1 MALDSKMRLAAMAPE
16 GSALLDSLLV
26 LDGEGDRFALRTKYK
41 GQYLALRPDRTIGC
55 RMAGWGGFSD
65 DEVFEI
71 VVEETDNGDR
81 VSIRAPNG
89 KFIGVDPSTGLIIAA
104 FAEMREDELLK
115 VIPRSM
121 DASAPSL
128 EPATS
133 LRVGARTFE
142 ERAELNSVQFRDRG
156 RRFKRDLVQALLLRF
171 GIQKMTDLATHVW
184 WSCDQARLLLEL
196 PGMMAAAGA
205 EWVTIH
211 LTNLLRN
218 LFYCSAVAAVGGLS
232 LLQSVMREHSGRV
245 AEACHEL
252 PHSNNPDEQPEGIA
266 QGVQKLLKFI
276 TDQGQ
281 ELHQAPDTLLWRLL
295 KHPMPRSL
303 GKSLSDDIE
312 RVKASVKEIMKAA
325 QTVKPDMV
333 PLIGIKRRLQ
343 TLRDVGAIKAMGL
356 ADQCKE
362 LLEAIDDKVRALRIK
377 PDEVV
382 SAFANKHMRTQ
393 QEKAINSRNK
403 VCAAHNF
410 ELLADAL
417 YRAKDEVIAPRCPR
431 VMWHDMIWRAVMCCT
446 CARALI
452 LASVPVTG
460 RGLCRF
466 DGRPPGRAGGGG
478 CKERRAGRR
487 GKRLAWR
494 YRDRGATHL
503 LRPRH
508 ADDLDPLCQV
518 RHEQRGRDG

>member
-1 MALDSKMRLAAMAPE
+1 M
-16 GSALLDSLLV
+16 
-26 LDGEGDRFALRTKYK
+26 
-41 GQYLALRPDRTIGC
+41 
-55 RMAGWGGFSD
+55 
-65 DEVFEI
+65 
-71 VVEETDNGDR
+71 
-81 VSIRAPNG
+81 
-89 KFIGVDPSTGLIIAA
+89 
-104 FAEMREDELLK
+104 
-115 VIPRSM
+115 
-121 DASAPSL
+121 
-128 EPATS
+128 
-133 LRVGARTFE
+133 
-142 ERAELNSVQFRDRG
+142 
-156 RRFKRDLVQALLLRF
+156 
-171 GIQKMTDLATHVW
+171 
-184 WSCDQARLLLEL
+184 
-196 PGMMAAAGA
+196 
-205 EWVTIH
+205 
-211 LTNLLRN
+211 
-218 LFYCSAVAAVGGLS
+218 
-232 LLQSVMREHSGRV
+232 

-252 PHSNNPDEQPEGIA
+252 PHSNNPDEQPEGIT

-303 GKSLSDDIE
+303 GKSLSDDE

-417 YRAKDEVIAPRCPR
+417 YRAKDEDEAARIDEEREVESDPESVDLSRFESSAEKNPFSRRNRIWQRREVTKPRR
-431 VMWHDMIWRAVMCCT
+431 HTKKDE
-446 CARALI
+446 
-452 LASVPVTG
+452 
-460 RGLCRF
+460 RGDWAEEAF
-466 DGRPPGRAGGGG
+466 PGSLDDFLDH
-478 CKERRAGRR
+478 ERN
-487 GKRLAWR
+487 K
-494 YRDRGATHL
+494 
-503 LRPRH
+503 
-508 ADDLDPLCQV
+508 
-518 RHEQRGRDG
+518 